1 MGEALV
7 FFQEVWT
14 IWYYSIILYDLVTC
28 TISFRKKEIR
38 PCKNEPGL
46 FSKCTVLII
55 SGSLDQIWESWKD
68 MLSMNLGKTH
78 FTCRN
83 LCHLQ
88 AWQRSQEQQ
97 GTQQRAAV
105 ALHMC
110 GTIRLMPRILY
121 HLSKGC
127 SCTSWQTGEGGTNTE
142 GRNWQQASPLPTL
155 TPFLQH
161 CSGPCS
167 QRQQHVGKTSTII
180 QPESKG
186 HHSTLSVVGLLW
198 RSIWNEVY

>member
-127 SCTSWQTGEGGTNTE
+127 SCTSWQTGEVAQTQKAETGSKPHL
-142 GRNWQQASPLPTL
+142 SPRSLP
-155 TPFLQH
+155 F
-161 CSGPCS
+161 CSTALG
-167 QRQQHVGKTSTII
+167 HVHRGSSMWAK
-180 QPESKG
+180 P
-186 HHSTLSVVGLLW
+186 LL
-198 RSIWNEVY
+198 